1 MQNKGKT
8 VVKFWKLWAL
18 ALGEKA
24 SHQSKDADL
33 VAGIRTIVFIT
44 YFVTNLFIISGVV
57 RHWNSCQKSNNVSM
71 HIEKNFLS
79 TKRL

>member
-1 MQNKGKT
+1 MAKL
-8 VVKFWKLWAL
+8 WKLWAL

-44 YFVTNLFIISGVV
+44 YFTTNLFIISGVV
-57 RHWNSCQKSNNVSM
+57 RHWNSCQASKNVPM
-71 HIEKNFLS
+71 HVEKNLLN

>member
-1 MQNKGKT
+1 LVSKL
-8 VVKFWKLWAL
+8 WKLWAL

-24 SHQSKDADL
+24 SQQNKDADL

-57 RHWNSCQKSNNVSM
+57 RHWDSCQKSNNVSM
-71 HIEKNFLS
+71 HIEKKFLEYKKTLKS
-79 TKRL
+79 Q

>member
-1 MQNKGKT
+1 MHSKGQRLK
-8 VVKFWKLWAL
+8 KFWKLWAL

-44 YFVTNLFIISGVV
+44 YFTTNLFIISGVV
-57 RHWNSCQKSNNVSM
+57 RHWDSCQKSNNVSM
-71 HIEKNFLS
+71 NIEKNFSS